1 MARKPRS
8 IIIVGGGFSGIVLA
22 ANLLRRARQPLDVV
36 LLERT
41 PQLGGPAYAARD
53 YPYLLNVP
61 VGRMSADSRRPEA
74 FLEFARRRAPA
85 TGAEDFVPRTWYGD
99 YLRTMLAETEAGA
112 STARLQRVQGE
123 AAHLSRH
130 DAGFRVALRDG
141 RILGADEVVLACGNP
156 PPSQLP
162 AFAALA
168 GHPRYVADGC
178 RESGLQQSPGEVLLV
193 GTGLTMADAALAASA
208 RGEIGR
214 ASRRVRGCRMGVA
227 EDGIRDFHVTGVQT
241 CALPILK
248 WCWPVATRHPRS
260 CRPLRPWP
268 DTRATWRM
276 AAARVVCSNRRARCC
291 WWAPVSPWPMPRWQP
306 ARAAQTGYSPFPAMA
321 WCHHRR
327 PRDRMRYMT
336 CACAAASPVR
346 ARRAHCCGWRA
357 SWHRSTRRPVA
368 TGAAW

>member
-162 AFAALA
+162 AFAALS

-193 GTGLTMADAALAASA
+193 GTGLTMADAALAAGA
-208 RGEIGR
+208 RGADRVFAI
-214 ASRRVRGCRMGVA
+214 SRHGLVPPPQTAGSHAVHDLRVRGRLAGARTPRALLRLARELAQEHEAAGGDWRSVVN
-227 EDGIRDFHVTGVQT
+227 GIREHAP
-241 CALPILK
+241 ALWHGFDGADRRQFL
-248 WCWPVATRHPRS
+248 RHLRAYWDVHRHRLPSSTSRS
-260 CRPLRPWP
+260 EEH
-268 DTRATWRM
+268 T
-276 AAARVVCSNRRARCC
+276 S
-291 WWAPVSPWPMPRWQP
+291 
-306 ARAAQTGYSPFPAMA
+306 
-321 WCHHRR
+321 
-327 PRDRMRYMT
+327 
-336 CACAAASPVR
+336 
-346 ARRAHCCGWRA
+346 
-357 SWHRSTRRPVA
+357 
-368 TGAAW
+368 